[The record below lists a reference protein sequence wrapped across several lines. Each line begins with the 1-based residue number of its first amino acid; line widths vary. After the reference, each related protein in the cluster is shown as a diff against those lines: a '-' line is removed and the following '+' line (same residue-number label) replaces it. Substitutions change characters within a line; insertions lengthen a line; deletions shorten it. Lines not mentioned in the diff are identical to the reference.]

1 MPIYDHIV
9 EQWQAWNICSVSELE
24 LRLDSFRILFAYHS
38 GRIENEEITYHDTRE
53 IFENGKVV
61 GFTGSPRTLF
71 ELQNQKVCY
80 DFLKEK
86 IIQKEPLSISL
97 ILEIHRTL
105 TEGTYDERRYLV
117 NEERPGEFKKHDY
130 VTGENEVGS
139 SPEEV
144 EADLLELL
152 EEVNRIG
159 KQSPLTAGAYFHAR
173 FENIHP
179 FADGNGRVGRLWHTL
194 LLSTWNPAF
203 AWLPVESMIY
213 AHQQEYYA
221 AINASN
227 EAGESTV
234 FIEFMLSTI
243 QASLIDAIRT
253 RDEMS
258 DGKTDKAAVRRE
270 QIKRFLESH
279 PFIMNADVRTLC
291 NVSAATANRIL
302 AELVKEE
309 TLVKYREGGHWAY
322 QLNM

>member
-80 DFLKEK
+80 NFLKEK
-86 IIQKEPLSISL
+86 VIQREPLSISL

-179 FADGNGRVGRLWHTL
+179 FADGNGRVGRTL
-194 LLSTWNPAF
+194 LNYWLMINNYPPMIIYEADKRSYYHALQMYDEQEIIDPLVTFFEEQTKKTWDRTMGF
-203 AWLPVESMIY
+203 ADALEQKPRGL
-213 AHQQEYYA
+213 Q
-221 AINASN
+221 
-227 EAGESTV
+227 
-234 FIEFMLSTI
+234 FFML
-243 QASLIDAIRT
+243 
-253 RDEMS
+253 
-258 DGKTDKAAVRRE
+258 
-270 QIKRFLESH
+270 
-279 PFIMNADVRTLC
+279 
-291 NVSAATANRIL
+291 
-302 AELVKEE
+302 
-309 TLVKYREGGHWAY
+309 
-322 QLNM
+322 

>member
-38 GRIENEEITYHDTRE
+38 GKIENEEITYHDTRE

-130 VTGENEVGS
+130 VTGETEVGS

-152 EEVNRIG
+152 AEVNGIG
-159 KQSPLTAGAYFHAR
+159 KQSPFTAGAYFHAR

-179 FADGNGRVGRLWHTL
+179 FADGNGRVGRTL
-194 LLSTWNPAF
+194 LNYWLMINNYPPMIIYEADKRSYYHALQMYDEQEIIDPLVAFFEKQTEKTWDRTMGF
-203 AWLPVESMIY
+203 ADVPGQKPRGL
-213 AHQQEYYA
+213 Q
-221 AINASN
+221 
-227 EAGESTV
+227 
-234 FIEFMLSTI
+234 FFML
-243 QASLIDAIRT
+243 
-253 RDEMS
+253 
-258 DGKTDKAAVRRE
+258 
-270 QIKRFLESH
+270 
-279 PFIMNADVRTLC
+279 
-291 NVSAATANRIL
+291 
-302 AELVKEE
+302 
-309 TLVKYREGGHWAY
+309 
-322 QLNM
+322 